1 VRQRPGTIGTK
12 GAINVTDG
20 SNYRTSERFKNQDGN
35 AVKREDNKQ
44 LALQPE
50 DGFFLTGVNVQN
62 QDIQGYVVMEQ
73 QSPLEEGPVSDQEGL
88 DLFA

>member
-1 VRQRPGTIGTK
+1 MQSPNDAGSSVHDTVRQRPVNVGTK

-20 SNYRTSERFKNQDGN
+20 SNYRTSERATIGTFKNQEDY

-44 LALQPE
+44 LAVQPE

-62 QDIQGYVVMEQ
+62 
-73 QSPLEEGPVSDQEGL
+73 
-88 DLFA
+88 